1 MSDKLDRSLDELL
14 DERKSTN
21 RGRRGGGG
29 NGGGGNNSGGGSN
42 RPNRRQDRDRQD
54 SYPRDGVR
62 KSYSRDEPRNID
74 SEWVHDKYEDQERR
88 NAPAPRRRRE
98 PAGTSSSDVQG
109 TRLRVENIHY
119 ELTEKE
125 LEELFKKIGPVAKF
139 NLCYDRAGRS
149 EGVAFVTY
157 QHRDDATTAIQE
169 FDGANANGQPIRLT
183 LLPGDGNR
191 RNRNPF
197 DTAVMPSRSLA
208 DRITAPDDR
217 DRSLSPVR
225 RLEEEAARKGIDR
238 YIPGGS
244 NNRSRSPIRQRR
256 AGGRRPGARRDNPR
270 DSPRDQEGRGGQ
282 RSGTRTR
289 KTQEELDA
297 EMDDYFTGGQAAQ
310 PAAAA
315 APNDEHHDD
324 IDMIE

>member
-1 MSDKLDRSLDELL
+1 MDPASSGSELEVFAANKARRS
-14 DERKSTN
+14 K
-21 RGRRGGGG
+21 
-29 NGGGGNNSGGGSN
+29 
-42 RPNRRQDRDRQD
+42 QQ
-54 SYPRDGVR
+54 
-62 KSYSRDEPRNID
+62 SYSRDEPRNID
-74 SEWVHDKYEDQERR
+74 RSVHRIYALR
-88 NAPAPRRRRE
+88 NACCDRPNRCVANGFMTNMKIKNAEMHLLQGADVSLLE
-98 PAGTSSSDVQG
+98 PHQG

-125 LEELFKKIGPVAKF
+125 LEF

-169 FDGANANGQPIRLT
+169 FDGANANGKGSRH
-183 LLPGDGNR
+183 
-191 RNRNPF
+191 
-197 DTAVMPSRSLA
+197 PSFATSCQARSLA

-217 DRSLSPVR
+217 D
-225 RLEEEAARKGIDR
+225 
-238 YIPGGS
+238 
-244 NNRSRSPIRQRR
+244 
-256 AGGRRPGARRDNPR
+256 RPGARRDNPR